1 MTVAP
6 GVTAMPLLFLVS
18 GAAITFLAGR
28 AAKARSAL
36 VTTAVA
42 LAALG
47 ASFVTFL
54 FLVGSCADPGATE
67 CRIVGESTL
76 RADGLGVL
84 LGLLATGLGV
94 LVIAYLYTRGEEDRP
109 LFTTL
114 FLLLTFGV
122 VGLGLSDDLFNL
134 YVFFEVMALT
144 SYALVAYR
152 RREPEA
158 VEAGMKYLVMNGAGS
173 LVALMG
179 IGLVYMSS
187 STGSLEMSVLAA
199 NAMPPNLAW
208 LAAAL
213 LVAGFGVKAAVVPM
227 HTWLPDAYTA
237 APTGVAA
244 MMGGV
249 VTVGGILAMVR
260 SLSVVHLSGTVPGE
274 LIPVPTLGLLLAL
287 LAVLTMTVG
296 NLTAMHQKDL
306 KRMLAYSSIAQVGY
320 ILLGF
325 GVGFGLTPGVLI
337 TAAFVGSFFHIVSH
351 ALMKGGAF
359 LAVGVL
365 QNTFGSRD
373 LIALRGAGR
382 KVPLVG
388 AAFGVFVLGLAGVPL
403 TAGFVSK
410 LLIVAGSAQG
420 GLLGVF
426 FAVALI
432 ANSVLSLAYYV
443 PALTGLFAEEGAPGP
458 TPTSSRLQIAVVVTV
473 AALVVL
479 FGVWPDPVMYLANAA
494 AAALGGG

>member
-6 GVTAMPLLFLVS
+6 GVTALPLLFLVG
-18 GAAITFLAGR
+18 GAAIAFLAGR
-28 AAKARSAL
+28 AAKERSAA

-42 LAALG
+42 LTALG
-47 ASFVTFL
+47 LSFATL
-54 FLVGSCADPGATE
+54 LVLVQSCAEPGETA
-67 CRIVGESTL
+67 CRLVGESSL

-84 LGLLATGLGV
+84 IGLLATGLGF
-94 LVIAYLYTRGEEDRP
+94 LVILYLYARGEEDRP
-109 LFTTL
+109 LFAAL
-114 FLLLTFGV
+114 FLLLAFGI
-122 VGLGLSDDLFNL
+122 VGLGLAGDLFNL

-187 STGSLEMSVLAA
+187 PTGSLELQVLAA
-199 NAMPPNLAW
+199 NTMPTDLAW

-213 LVAGFGVKAAVVPM
+213 LIAGFGVKAAVVPM

-249 VTVGGILAMVR
+249 VTVSGLLAMVR
-260 SLSVVHLSGTVPGE
+260 GLSVIQVDASAKLTF
-274 LIPVPTLGLLLAL
+274 GLLLAL

-306 KRMLAYSSIAQVGY
+306 KRLLAYSSIAQVGY

-325 GVGFGLTPGVLI
+325 GVGFEFGVTI
-337 TAAFVGSFFHIVSH
+337 AVVGALFHIVSH
-351 ALMKGGAF
+351 SLMKGGAF

-365 QNTFGSRD
+365 QNSFGSRD

-388 AAFGVFVLGLAGVPL
+388 VSFGVFVLGLAGVPL
-403 TAGFVSK
+403 TAGFLSK
-410 LLIVAGSAQG
+410 LLIVTGSVQG
-420 GLLGVF
+420 GVYGVF
-426 FAVALI
+426 LAVALI

-443 PALTGLFAEEGAPGP
+443 PALTALFAEEGAAGP
-458 TPTSSRLQIAVVVTV
+458 RPAASRLQVGVVLAMAV
-473 AALVVL
+473 LVVL
-479 FGVWPDPVMYLANAA
+479 FGVWPDPVLDLVNAA

>member
-1 MTVAP
+1 VTVAP
-6 GVTAMPLLFLVS
+6 GVTALPLLFLAG

-28 AAKARSAL
+28 AAKRRSAA

-47 ASFVTFL
+47 LSFATFL
-54 FLVGSCADPGATE
+54 ILVESCAVPGATA
-67 CRIVGESTL
+67 CRLVGESSL

-84 LGLLATGLGV
+84 LGLLTTGLGF
-94 LVIAYLYTRGEEDRP
+94 LVILYLYTRGEEDRP
-109 LFTTL
+109 LFATL
-114 FLLLTFGV
+114 FLLLTFGI
-122 VGLGLSDDLFNL
+122 VGLGLAGDLFNL

-173 LVALMG
+173 IVALMG

-187 STGSLEMSVLAA
+187 PTGSLELQVLAA
-199 NAMPPNLAW
+199 NTMPPNLAW

-213 LVAGFGVKAAVVPM
+213 LIAGFGVKAAVVPM

-249 VTVGGILAMVR
+249 VTVSGLLAMVR
-260 SLSVVHLSGTVPGE
+260 SLSVIQVDPALPM
-274 LIPVPTLGLLLAL
+274 PTFGLLLAF

-325 GVGFGLTPGVLI
+325 GVGFEFGVTI
-337 TAAFVGSFFHIVSH
+337 AVVGALFHIVSH
-351 ALMKGGAF
+351 GLMKGGAF

-365 QNTFGSRD
+365 QSSFGSRD

-382 KVPLVG
+382 RVPLVG

-403 TAGFVSK
+403 TAGFLSK
-410 LLIVAGSAQG
+410 LLIVTGSVQG
-420 GLLGVF
+420 GVYGVF

-443 PALTGLFAEEGAPGP
+443 PALTGLFAEEGAAGP
-458 TPTSSRLQIAVVVTV
+458 RPTTSRLQVAVVFAM

-479 FGVWPDPVMYLANAA
+479 FGVWPDPVLNLVTAA
-494 AAALGGG
+494 AGALGGG